1 MYVYGLRLR
10 PVQRRTEPK
19 PSHLD
24 LTLGQEPIFKLIP
37 KEVPIKLF
45 LFFFCL
51 QESKKGQEI
60 TILAIFAD
68 VDSTCVKTN

>member
-45 LFFFCL
+45 LDHSCL

-60 TILAIFAD
+60 TILVIFPD
-68 VDSTCVKTN
+68 VDSTGLKNN